1 MRLRL
6 GLGAVLVVVVLA
18 VFAQVRDFGFLR
30 IDDQTYVSKNP
41 DIASGVTA
49 RSVAWAFTTGRAANW
64 HPLTWISHMIDV
76 ELFGMWAG
84 GHHLTNVAIHAATT
98 VLLFS
103 FLLGMVAN
111 PWTAASLAAL
121 WAVHPLRCE
130 SVAWVAE
137 RKDVLSGLLWM
148 ATVLAYARYA
158 TDLRRRRA
166 YAAALACFALGLL
179 AKPMLVTL
187 PIVMLLLDR
196 WPLGRPGSRAL
207 VLEKAPFFGLA
218 AASAVVTLL
227 VQQRGGAVAQLE
239 QVPASLRLANA
250 VVAVPEYLFRTIWP
264 LRLAAF
270 YPFDPALPSWQV
282 AGAAALIVVLTGA
295 ALMVRQSR
303 PYLAVGWGWLLVS
316 LIPVI
321 GLVQIGFQA
330 TADRYTYLPSIGLLL
345 IVAGGIHRLESA
357 PSSAARAAPWVCA
370 AAALP
375 LALLAH
381 RQAATWRDG
390 VTLFTHAIEVTG
402 SNYVAERHLANA
414 LRDAGR
420 DDEATELRVRQLA
433 IAALPGERDRE
444 ALALLDRGRSEPA
457 QRILEVEVQKNP
469 GNWEALCHLGIAL
482 AMQEKIE
489 EAAARFEEAARVKG
503 DFAPAY
509 YNLGLARERQGRDDD
524 AIAAYARAV
533 DLESQNAD
541 GLFNLARV
549 LTRRGRLGEAEARLT
564 SLLRWKPDYPGAAAA
579 LADLKGVRRRPR
591 RGLPRSRSASR
602 RPCRE
607 GRASTSCA
615 AGAFRPS

>member
-1 MRLRL
+1 VRLRL
-6 GLGAVLVVVVLA
+6 GLGAVLVLLVLA
-18 VFAQVRDFGFLR
+18 VFAQVRRFDFLR

-41 DIASGVTA
+41 DIASGLTA

-84 GHHLTNVAIHAATT
+84 GHHLTSVAIHAATT
-98 VLLFS
+98 VLVFS
-103 FLLGMVAN
+103 FLLGIVSN

-137 RKDVLSGLLWM
+137 RKDVLSGLFWM
-148 ATVLAYARYA
+148 ATVLAYTRYA
-158 TDLRRRRA
+158 IDPRRRRA

-187 PIVMLLLDR
+187 PIVMMLLDR
-196 WPLGRPGSRAL
+196 WPLGRPVTRAL
-207 VLEKAPFFGLA
+207 VLEKVPFFGLA
-218 AASAVVTLL
+218 FASAVVTLL

-250 VVAVPEYLFRTIWP
+250 VVAIPEYLFRTIWP

-270 YPFDPALPSWQV
+270 YPFDPALPIWKI
-282 AGAAALIVVLTGA
+282 AGSGALIAVATGA
-295 ALMVRQSR
+295 ALVVRRSR
-303 PYLAVGWGWLLVS
+303 PYPAVGWGWFLVS
-316 LIPVI
+316 LVPVI
-321 GLVQIGFQA
+321 GLVQIGFQS

-345 IVAGGIHRLESA
+345 IVAGAIHSLEST
-357 PSSAARAAPWVCA
+357 PSAAARAAPWVVA
-370 AAALP
+370 SVALP

-433 IAALPGERDRE
+433 VAALPGERDKE
-444 ALALLDRGRSEPA
+444 ALELLDRGRSEPA
-457 QRILEVEVQKNP
+457 RRILEVEAEKNP

-482 AMQEKIE
+482 AMQGKID
-489 EAAARFEEAARVKG
+489 EAAARFEEAARVKA

-524 AIAAYARAV
+524 AISAYTRAV
-533 DLESQNAD
+533 DLEPQNAD

-549 LTRRGRLGEAEARLT
+549 LARRGRFDEADERLT
-564 SLLRWKPDYPGAAAA
+564 SLLRWKPDYPGAADSLGAI
-579 LADLKGVRRRPR
+579 RRRPR
-591 RGLPRSRSASR
+591 RAPRRSRSESR
-602 RPCRE
+602 RPCRG
-607 GRASTSCA
+607 GRAWTSCA

>member
-1 MRLRL
+1 MERRPPRAGTLRLRL
-6 GLGAVLVVVVLA
+6 GLGALLVLLVLA

-30 IDDQTYVSKNP
+30 IDDQTYVSRNP
-41 DIASGVTA
+41 DVASGVTA

-98 VLLFS
+98 LLLFS
-103 FLLGMVAN
+103 FLLGIVAN

-130 SVAWVAE
+130 SVAWIAE
-137 RKDVLSGLLWM
+137 RKDVLAGLFWM

-158 TDLRRRRA
+158 ADPRPRRA
-166 YAAALACFALGLL
+166 YAAALAWFALGLL
-179 AKPMLVTL
+179 SKPMLVTL
-187 PIVMLLLDR
+187 PIVLLLLDR
-196 WPLGRPGSRAL
+196 WPLGRRGSLSL
-207 VLEKAPFFGLA
+207 VREKVPFFCMA
-218 AASAVVTLL
+218 FASAVVTWL
-227 VQQRGGAVAQLE
+227 VQQAGGAVAQLE
-239 QVPASLRLANA
+239 QVPASLRIANA
-250 VVAVPEYLFRTIWP
+250 VVAVPEYLYRTIWP
-264 LRLAAF
+264 ARLAAF
-270 YPFDPALPSWQV
+270 YPFDPSIPGWQI
-282 AGAAALIVVLTGA
+282 AGAAALIALVTA
-295 ALMVRQSR
+295 AAAAGRRICPFLI
-303 PYLAVGWGWLLVS
+303 VGWGWFLVS
-316 LIPVI
+316 LLPVI

-345 IVAGGIHRLESA
+345 VVAGGIGRLESK
-357 PSSAARAAPWVCA
+357 PTAAGRAAPWVCA
-370 AAALP
+370 AAVLP

-420 DDEATELRVRQLA
+420 EDDAIELRVRQLA
-433 IAALPGERDRE
+433 SAALPGERDRE
-444 ALALLDRGRSEPA
+444 ALALLDQGRAAPA
-457 QRILEVEVQKNP
+457 QRILEVEVEKNP

-482 AMQEKIE
+482 AMQEHIE
-489 EAAARFEEAARVKG
+489 EAAARFEEAARVKA

-524 AIAAYARAV
+524 AIAAYTRAV
-533 DLESQNAD
+533 DLEPRNAD

-549 LTRRGRLGEAEARLT
+549 LSRRGRLDEAEARLT
-564 SLLRWKPDYPGAAAA
+564 SLLQLKPDYPGAAES
-579 LADLKGVRRRPR
+579 LAHL
-591 RGLPRSRSASR
+591 
-602 RPCRE
+602 
-607 GRASTSCA
+607 RA
-615 AGAFRPS
+615 R